1 MSSYTTVGGQAI
13 KNVRVGYKKYGTLNG
28 ARDNVILICH
38 YYSGNAH
45 AAGKCKASDVAP
57 QEDRSTLREKRQFT
71 RRCLGRVGCGAKWG
85 TAHNP
90 KVAPG
95 SPHVTPHP
103 ETSLHLSPA
112 PRRQAAGETPMR
124 RLNARLKASSDS

>member
-57 QEDRSTLREKRQFT
+57 KRTEAHYVRSANLR
-71 RRCLGRVGCGAKWG
+71 GVVWGA
-85 TAHNP
+85 
-90 KVAPG
+90 
-95 SPHVTPHP
+95 
-103 ETSLHLSPA
+103 
-112 PRRQAAGETPMR
+112 
-124 RLNARLKASSDS
+124 